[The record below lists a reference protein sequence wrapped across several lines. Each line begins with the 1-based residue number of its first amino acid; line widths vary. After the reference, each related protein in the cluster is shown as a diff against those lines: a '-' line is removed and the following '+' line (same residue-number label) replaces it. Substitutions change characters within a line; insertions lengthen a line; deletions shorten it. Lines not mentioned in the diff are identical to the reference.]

1 MELSELNYYYGVVNL
16 KINCLPISQEII
28 GSRKSSVPT
37 HRSLEVRIRDI
48 WKSMVMKYEKVD
60 MHLSSV
66 ITKYGEAW
74 PIGKLISKIEFIFT
88 NLWSI
93 RNKNERNNRQRSYF
107 LKIIYEYLYIF
118 MVIENLHSTPFVEN
132 QVFDQTTF
140 SSG

>member
-93 RNKNERNNRQRSYF
+93 RNKKWKKQPTKELFSKYLRISLYF
-107 LKIIYEYLYIF
+107 YGYRKLAFNALCWK
-118 MVIENLHSTPFVEN
+118 P
-132 QVFDQTTF
+132 VFDQTTF